1 LKVVLFCGGF
11 GMRIYPLTHS
21 KPKPLVPIGS
31 EPIIVEIMKYYA
43 YFGHNDFILCLG
55 YKGDDFK
62 EYFSKYKPNGLNI
75 TFVDTGLTANIGS
88 RLKAVEKYLDGEK
101 KFLANYSD
109 AVTNLH
115 LPTVIDFF
123 ERNNRIAC
131 LLSVEANG
139 SYHQIISDGSGLV
152 SSIVPF
158 SKSNIRING
167 GYFIF
172 KKEIFDYIGEKE
184 ELVEQPFQRLIINNE
199 LLAYEFNGYWAN
211 MDTYKDKQ
219 KLDELALKGKAPWQ
233 IWL

>member
-1 LKVVLFCGGF
+1 LKVVLFCGGL
-11 GMRIYPLTHS
+11 GMRIYPLTHNT
-21 KPKPLVPIGS
+21 PKPLVHIGA

-55 YKGDDFK
+55 YKANAFK
-62 EYFSKYKPNGLNI
+62 EFFSEYKPNGWKI
-75 TFVDTGLTANIGS
+75 TFVDTGLTANIGT
-88 RLKAVEKYLDGEK
+88 RLKAVERCLDGEK

-123 ERNNRIAC
+123 ERSNKIAC
-131 LLSVEANG
+131 LLSVGANS
-139 SYHQIISDGSGLV
+139 SYHQIISNDSGLV
-152 SSIVPF
+152 SSIVPLT
-158 SKSNIRING
+158 KSNIRVNG

-184 ELVEQPFQRLIINNE
+184 ELVEQPFQRLVIINE
-199 LLAYEFNGYWAN
+199 LLAYKFDGYWAN

-219 KLDELALKGKAPWQ
+219 VLDELALGGKAPWQ